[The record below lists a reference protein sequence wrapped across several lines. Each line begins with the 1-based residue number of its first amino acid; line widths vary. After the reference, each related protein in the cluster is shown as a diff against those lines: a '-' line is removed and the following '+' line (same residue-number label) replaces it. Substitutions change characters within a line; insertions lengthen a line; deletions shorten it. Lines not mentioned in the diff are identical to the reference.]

1 MKLLNEALMAAD
13 SSPSGFIFNI
23 KRFAVHDGPGIRT
36 SVFLKG
42 CPLSCIWCHNP
53 EGISPSVTLW
63 YNRNTCILC
72 GKCISS
78 CSEGALS
85 FGYFNGRQIV
95 EIDRDL
101 CTLCGE
107 CVKECPTRS
116 IDFAGK
122 EIRLDELMAEIRKDF
137 LYFSI
142 SGGGVTLTGGEPLA
156 QGEFCVA
163 VLKACRAEGINTAIE
178 TSLYC
183 EREVLEAVVDYTGH
197 FMADIKIFDRMLHE
211 RYTGKPNDIIRENLR
226 FLALMGKS
234 VLVRVPL
241 IRSITDSSVNKKEIL
256 DFIDGLAAGIQIEYL
271 EYNRLTPA
279 KYEKMG
285 IPFSLDAD

>member
-1 MKLLNEALMAAD
+1 MAAD
-13 SSPSGFIFNI
+13 PDLSGFIFNI
-23 KRFAVHDGPGIRT
+23 KRFAFHDGPGIRT

-53 EGISPSVTLW
+53 EGISPAITLW

-78 CSEGALS
+78 CGEGALS
-85 FGYFNGRQIV
+85 FGSFNGRQIV

-116 IDFAGK
+116 IDFSGK
-122 EIRLDELMAEIRKDF
+122 QISLSELMAEIRKDS
-137 LYFSI
+137 LYYSL

-156 QGEFCVA
+156 QGEFCLA
-163 VLKACRAEGINTAIE
+163 VLKACRGEGISTAIE

-183 EREVLEAVVDYTGH
+183 EREVLETVLDYTDH
-197 FMADIKIFDRMLHE
+197 IIADMKISDRMLHE

-226 FLALMGKS
+226 FLALSGKP

-241 IRSITDSSVNKKEIL
+241 ISGITDSSGNKKEIL
-256 DFIDGLAAGIQIEYL
+256 EFIDGMAAGLKIEYL
-271 EYNRLTPA
+271 EYNRLTPS
-279 KYEKMG
+279 KYEKLG